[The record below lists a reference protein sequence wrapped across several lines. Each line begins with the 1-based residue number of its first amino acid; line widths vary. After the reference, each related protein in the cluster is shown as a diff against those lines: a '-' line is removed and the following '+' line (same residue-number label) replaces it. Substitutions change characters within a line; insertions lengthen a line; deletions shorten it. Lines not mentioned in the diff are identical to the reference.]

1 LDSLMEVI
9 LENRLALGYLLAEQD
24 ELCVII
30 NKTFE
35 CYVKKSGLI
44 ETRDT
49 KRFIHR
55 LPSWICKKKKKKKG
69 PGTK

>member
-1 LDSLMEVI
+1 MEVI

-55 LPSWICKKKKKKKG
+55 LPS
-69 PGTK
+69 